1 MKKPHHAM
9 LLEDEQRRMKI
20 HIFFYAKNSN
30 YLAGNIYVIIG
41 KRRCYFL
48 RAYPLIPSCMWDQ
61 EVQNIYDIGIQYYLW
76 PAKVKTCLLHD
87 GAALKL
93 KFMQGI
99 RITDDQDIFLPTFKY
114 LGQNHLLMDFVRTT
128 GRPRLVRELC
138 PKKHR
143 TNQNRTNQESTKI
156 LLKID

>member
-48 RAYPLIPSCMWDQ
+48 RAYPLLIPLRACGIRKYR
-61 EVQNIYDIGIQYYLW
+61 IYMTYYYLW

-114 LGQNHLLMDFVRTT
+114 LGQNHLLMDFVRTNF
-128 GRPRLVRELC
+128 
-138 PKKHR
+138 PKL
-143 TNQNRTNQESTKI
+143 I
-156 LLKID
+156 F